1 MVLCQKMLP
10 VIIRKHVKTH
20 DCTSWQCHSRMCS
33 VSRTLRTLWKEHTCC
48 YWATPGRRKNAYWKE
63 YSHIWIQRV
72 ESFDLW
78 DYRLEYVVMSN
89 DGFYQ
94 NGSVNFIYLQ
104 LFYLCPL
111 AFSHLLY
118 IEICTLE
125 NYNENNLDVSFEKHH
140 KRSIIK
146 RTWTLERFMRN
157 SKVNEEMCL
166 IVFVMPTSLLCIFCV
181 LLYSEKILHKIISSR
196 DQALSSPELS

>member
-1 MVLCQKMLP
+1 MLP

-33 VSRTLRTLWKEHTCC
+33 VSRTLWELYGRNIPAVIEQPLEEERMHTGK
-48 YWATPGRRKNAYWKE
+48 ATVTY
-63 YSHIWIQRV
+63 
-72 ESFDLW
+72 ESELKKLLIW

-104 LFYLCPL
+104 LFYLCSL
-111 AFSHLLY
+111 VFSHLLY

-140 KRSIIK
+140 KRIIIR
-146 RTWTLERFMRN
+146 RTWTLERFMKN
-157 SKVNEEMCL
+157 SKVNGKC
-166 IVFVMPTSLLCIFCV
+166 VHVYTMPTSPLLCIFCV
-181 LLYSEKILHKIISSR
+181 LLYSENILREDYILQGPKHCQVQNSVNV
-196 DQALSSPELS
+196 